1 VERVTVRRARTA
13 ALLGLTLALAC
24 ARDNGAAAPGPYA
37 REVAE
42 AVPMIEMGTGL
53 KFKKP
58 PAVQSRSKAEVRQ
71 FLEQRFKEE
80 LTDQEISGTQTAYR
94 RLGLIPDSLDL
105 KKFMLDLLTE
115 QVVGFYDPKT
125 KVLYV
130 VRDAPRE
137 QVGFVVSH
145 ELVHALQDQ
154 YMNLDS
160 IQDLQGENDRQM
172 AAQAVIEG
180 QATLVPIQAALGPGA
195 NLPAGW
201 DRVRDLIR
209 EEQSSSMPVFASAP
223 PIIQESL
230 IFPYLSGAEFM
241 RRFNER
247 EPKRVPYGASLP
259 RSTEQILHV
268 NSYFAAKPDEPLTI
282 TLPAP
287 KGATNVYENNFGEFE
302 TRVAIFQ
309 ALGDQNEAVRAAAG
323 WGGDRYMVL
332 KTDRGDGLIWLTAWD
347 TAIDAAEFTS
357 AIEDVVAKRFG
368 SPRPGETPGGK
379 VYTVRGRTI
388 RLWGGEVAGHTAVLY
403 EDLPSNTRTDVL
415 DVTRVTIR

>member
-1 VERVTVRRARTA
+1 
-13 ALLGLTLALAC
+13 
-24 ARDNGAAAPGPYA
+24 
-37 REVAE
+37 
-42 AVPMIEMGTGL
+42 MI
-53 KFKKP
+53 
-58 PAVQSRSKAEVRQ
+58 
-71 FLEQRFKEE
+71 
-80 LTDQEISGTQTAYR
+80 
-94 RLGLIPDSLDL
+94 
-105 KKFMLDLLTE
+105 DLLTE
-115 QVVGFYDPKT
+115 QVVGFYDPKS

-160 IQDLQGENDRQM
+160 IQNLQGQNDRQT

-195 NLPAGW
+195 SLPAGW
-201 DRVRDLIR
+201 DRVRELIR
-209 EEQSSSMPVFASAP
+209 EEQSTKMPVFASAP
-223 PIIQESL
+223 PIIQETML
-230 IFPYLSGAEFM
+230 FPYLSGAEFM

-247 EPKRVPYGASLP
+247 EPKQVPYGAKLP

-268 NSYFAAKPDEPLTI
+268 NAYFRAKPDEPLAV

-287 KGATNVYENNFGEFE
+287 RGATNVYENNLGEFE

-309 ALGDQNEAVRAAAG
+309 QIGDQNEAVRAAAG

-332 KTDRGDGLIWLTAWD
+332 KTDHGDGLVWVTAWD
-347 TAIDAAEFTS
+347 TAVDAAEFAG

-368 SPRPGETPGGK
+368 SPRPREAPGGK
-379 VYTVRGRTI
+379 VYGVRGRTI
-388 RLWGGEVAGHTAVLY
+388 SLWGGEVSGHNVVVY
-403 EDLPSNTRTDVL
+403 EDLPPNTRTDVL
-415 DVTRVTIR
+415 DVSRVTIR

>member
-1 VERVTVRRARTA
+1 VSVRRRCAI
-13 ALLGLTLALAC
+13 ALLGLSLALAC
-24 ARDNGAAAPGPYA
+24 ARDDRAAAQGPYA

-42 AVPMIEMGTGL
+42 AVPMIEKGTGL

-58 PAVQSRSKAEVRQ
+58 PVLQTRSKADVRA

-80 LTDQEISGTQTAYR
+80 LTDQEVSGTQTAYR

-130 VRDAPRE
+130 VQGAPRD

-160 IQDLQGENDRQM
+160 IQNLRGQNDRQM

-209 EEQSSSMPVFASAP
+209 EEQSRNMPVFASAP
-223 PIIQESL
+223 QIIQESL
-230 IFPYLSGAEFM
+230 LFPYLSGAEFM

-247 EPKRVPYGASLP
+247 EPNHVPYGTALP

-268 NSYFAAKPDEPLTI
+268 DAYFAAKPDDPLEI
-282 TLPAP
+282 TLPRP
-287 KGATNVYENNFGEFE
+287 SGATGVYENNLGEFE
-302 TRVAIFQ
+302 TRVTIFQ
-309 ALGDQNEAVRAAAG
+309 LLGDQNGAVRAAAG
-323 WGGDRYMVL
+323 WAGDRYMVL
-332 KTDRGDGLIWLTAWD
+332 ETERGDGLVWLTVWD
-347 TAIDAAEFTS
+347 TAVDAAEFAS
-357 AIEDVVAKRFG
+357 ALQDVIAKRFG
-368 SPRPGETPGGK
+368 SPHPRQTPGGR
-379 VYTVRGRTI
+379 VYTIRGRTVS
-388 RLWGGEVAGHTAVLY
+388 LSGGEIADHHVVLY
-403 EDLPSNTRTDVL
+403 EDLPPGTRTDVI
-415 DVTRVTIR
+415 DVKRVTIQ